1 MNAEGGSNVEHR
13 ESFPLQIFAFPREI
27 YYNTNMT
34 DGMLGAPL
42 EKTKVKQMNPLV
54 LAFVGDGVETLR
66 VRTRLALSSD
76 AKANALHRLASGEVN
91 AHAQSE
97 QAERILPFLT
107 EEEAEIYHRARNSK
121 SRHHAKNFSVVDY
134 RRASGLEAV
143 IGYLYLTGESERLE
157 ELFAKMETV

>member
-1 MNAEGGSNVEHR
+1 MLKT
-13 ESFPLQIFAFPREI
+13 PLDK
-27 YYNTNMT
+27 N
-34 DGMLGAPL
+34 
-42 EKTKVKQMNPLV
+42 KVRQMNPLV

-76 AKANALHRLASGEVN
+76 AKTNALHRLASGEVN

-107 EEEAEIYHRARNSK
+107 EEEADSFHRARNSK
-121 SRHHAKNFSVVDY
+121 SRHHAKNYSVTDY

-143 IGYLYLTGESERLE
+143 IGYLYLTGERERLE
-157 ELFAKMETV
+157 ELFAKMENL